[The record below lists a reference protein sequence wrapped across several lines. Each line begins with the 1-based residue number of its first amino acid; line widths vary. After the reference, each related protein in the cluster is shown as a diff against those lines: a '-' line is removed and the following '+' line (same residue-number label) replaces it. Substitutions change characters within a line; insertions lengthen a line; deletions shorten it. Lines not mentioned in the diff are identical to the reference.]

1 MNSSITINDR
11 ESVTVT
17 GVNSV
22 DMITDSEVCAF
33 TAKGDLVIRGSR
45 LETEE
50 FDPSS
55 GILRINGHIDS
66 FCYKTEKRHLPDN
79 FIAKLFR

>member
-1 MNSSITINDR
+1 MNSSITVNDR
-11 ESVTVT
+11 ENITVT

-22 DMITDSEVCAF
+22 DMITEGEVCVF
-33 TAKGDLVIRGSR
+33 TEKGDLVIKGSC
-45 LETEE
+45 LEADE
-50 FDPSS
+50 FDPAS

-79 FIAKLFR
+79 LIAKLFR

>member
-1 MNSSITINDR
+1 MNSSITVNDR
-11 ESVTVT
+11 ENITVT

-22 DMITDSEVCAF
+22 DMITDGEVCVF
-33 TAKGDLVIRGSR
+33 TEMGDLVIRGSL
-45 LETEE
+45 LEAEE
-50 FDPSS
+50 FDPAS
-55 GILRINGHIDS
+55 GILRVNGHIDS

>member
-1 MNSSITINDR
+1 MNSSITLNDR
-11 ESVTVT
+11 ESLTVT

-22 DMITDSEVCAF
+22 DMITDGEVCVF
-33 TAKGDLVIRGSR
+33 TEKGDLVIKGSR
-45 LETEE
+45 LEAEK

-55 GILRINGHIDS
+55 GILRVNGHIDS

-79 FIAKLFR
+79 IIAKLFR